1 MQIEL
6 FIEVRDVRKDKQG
19 YNMMCDNCCIARE
32 DIEASH
38 RCRANEMSCIDGKDC
53 PDYINQCDCKDCY
66 ITVGT

>member
-1 MQIEL
+1 
-6 FIEVRDVRKDKQG
+6 
-19 YNMMCDNCCIARE
+19 MMCDNCCIARE